1 MRTVKPVTP
10 NTPLYPASETAPP
23 CFTAVEDGFGWHIR
37 HNGSVIKTGLNEKS
51 AKVMADLLNKALDH
65 A

>member
-1 MRTVKPVTP
+1 MRIAKPVMT
-10 NTPLYPASETAPP
+10 NMPLYPASETVPP

-51 AKVMADLLNKALDH
+51 AKVMADLLNKALDN